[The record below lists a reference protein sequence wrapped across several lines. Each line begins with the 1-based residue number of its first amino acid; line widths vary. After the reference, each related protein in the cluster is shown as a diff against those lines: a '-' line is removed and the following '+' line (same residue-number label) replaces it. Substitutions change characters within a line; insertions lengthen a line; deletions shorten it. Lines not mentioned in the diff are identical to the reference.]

1 MPFLCK
7 VHTQKENKA
16 EVELNVA
23 VSSLCSSWLILRQC
37 SVSFSTENIKRFSDV
52 FRGHRKGTLTCNSP
66 SSQAIKFVLTLYRF
80 ELMTAIFVFTNHTL
94 KRFQQ
99 SFIQQNIADAR
110 TAFVIYV
117 FHVSCGVSVYFA
129 QVLTFPVVFFFKSKR
144 RSPVFSNFDESH
156 LMMCMGKKKKLYIK
170 VLHVPVWQWSFLCL
184 SFSLV

>member
-16 EVELNVA
+16 EVKLNVA
-23 VSSLCSSWLILRQC
+23 VSSLCSSWPILRQC
-37 SVSFSTENIKRFSDV
+37 SISSENIKRFSDV
-52 FRGHRKGTLTCNSP
+52 FRGHRKGRLTCNSP
-66 SSQAIKFVLTLYRF
+66 SSQAIKFVLTLQKF

-156 LMMCMGKKKKLYIK
+156 LMMCMGKKKKTIYKSATCSGLA
-170 VLHVPVWQWSFLCL
+170 VVFLMSVIQL
-184 SFSLV
+184 GLK